1 MASLSSPSSSRPVK
15 HQVFLSFRGE
25 DTRNNFLAYLDQALQ
40 RKGIGTY
47 IDSKE
52 LPRGEE
58 ISSALLKAIQESTIS
73 AIVFSKNYASSSWCL
88 EELSK
93 IIEFKDTKGLLVVP
107 IFYHVDPSDV
117 RKQTGSFQQAFAE
130 HEKNRIDKVQEWR
143 HALTQAG
150 NLRGFHI
157 KNDEH
162 EPTIIEDIAQD
173 VLKKLN
179 RMSAS
184 DYEGLIGIG
193 PQMEQIKSSLCVGDR
208 ENIRII
214 GIWGM
219 GGIGKTTL
227 AQAIYDEVFSQFESH
242 YFLANVREESGE
254 PGGITSL
261 RDKLLSN
268 IFEEKNLHISTPRI
282 GSTFTIDRLR
292 YKRVLVVLDDVS
304 EVEQLEKLGVKHNH
318 FGPGS
323 RIIVTSKDKQV
334 LRNGVVDAL
343 YEVRELNYD
352 DSLQLFS
359 LSAFKQNHPVDD
371 FKDLSNRVLQYAR
384 GVPLALKV
392 LGSAFYQKSRIY
404 WESEM
409 KKLKEHP
416 HQKIQKILKISYDGL
431 DETEKCIFLDIAC
444 FFKGYNRDD
453 VEKILDSCYSGSALG
468 GITNLIDRSLL
479 YVAESNTLW
488 MHDLLQ
494 EMGREVVRSESN
506 KPEERSRL
514 WTSKDVSEV
523 LKKNSG
529 TKSIEGMCLN
539 MSNIVEPI
547 KLRATALKRMIHL
560 KFIKFYDSSEYRH
573 SRKQKILLPAQRL
586 KSLSD
591 KLRYFYWE
599 KYPLKSVPS
608 NFCPENLVQLI
619 LPESDIEQLWDG
631 DQNLV
636 NLRVLSLRESGNL
649 IRIPNLSQATNLEIL
664 DLYRCRSLVELPCLN
679 HLKSLKGLY
688 IQFCRN
694 LKKFPEVPCHLD
706 SLYLTG
712 TGIEEVPD
720 SVEHLLQLRELH
732 MGGSKVKNVS
742 SNIYKLG
749 SLRSLYLIGCPFAEF
764 PEVPRNL
771 SSLMLLTL
779 EMDGTR
785 IQKLPSGVVKSLQV
799 LTVMNCK
806 YLKSLPELPPS
817 LIYMS
822 ADGCTS
828 LKEVSFADHNQT
840 RFVGSYH
847 GYFSFDHCFN
857 LNHNAINNIVANELL
872 RIHCLAKQL
881 SKEFPRGSGD
891 LECCCCFPGSEIPE
905 RFEQQSPNSSI
916 TVKLHP
922 NRCRRRFLCFAIC
935 IVIHCTDENH
945 EEFFF
950 KDHQEFFFKGKCKLK
965 SIDDDD
971 DRSFKFGWSG
981 ICDDPVDLPHPDRV
995 LIVFDGSGMFLKDK
1009 LYEEA
1014 SFDFYRVGD
1023 LFGGSRD
1030 INIFVKKFGVH
1041 VFYEDADSK
1050 RKRSLSIGDEDE
1062 PEPKRFKGEA
1072 EDFSSEGE
1080 EPEDR

>member
-1 MASLSSPSSSRPVK
+1 MISQGISLNFQGSYDYPIINNPSFYSNSQKTNFCSLMASLSSPSSSRPLK

-88 EELSK
+88 KELSK
-93 IIEFKDTKGLLVVP
+93 IMEFKDTKGLLVVP

-130 HEKNRIDKVQEWR
+130 HEKNRIDKVQKWR

-150 NLRGFHI
+150 NLSGFHI

-184 DYEGLIGIG
+184 DCEGLIGIG
-193 PQMEQIKSSLCVGDR
+193 PQMEQIKSLLCVGDR
-208 ENIRII
+208 ESIRII

-227 AQAIYDEVFSQFESH
+227 AQAIYDEIFSQFKSH

-261 RDKLLSN
+261 RDKLLSS
-268 IFEEKNLHISTPRI
+268 ILEEKNLHISTPRI

-304 EVEQLEKLGVKHNH
+304 EVEQLEKLGIKHNH

-343 YEVRELNYD
+343 YEVQELNYD

-392 LGSAFYQKSRIY
+392 LGSALYQRSRGH

-409 KKLKEHP
+409 KKLKQHP
-416 HQKIQKILKISYDGL
+416 HQEIQKLLKISYDGL

-444 FFKGYNRDD
+444 FFKGYKRDD
-453 VEKILDSCYSGSALG
+453 VENILDSCYSGSALC
-468 GITNLIDRSLL
+468 GITKLIDRSLL
-479 YVAESNTLW
+479 YVAKHNTLW

-494 EMGREVVRSESN
+494 EMGRQVVRSESS

-514 WTSKDVSEV
+514 WTSKEVSEV

-529 TKSIEGMCLN
+529 TKSIEGVLLN

-547 KLRATALKRMIHL
+547 NLRAT
-560 KFIKFYDSSEYRH
+560 
-573 SRKQKILLPAQRL
+573 
-586 KSLSD
+586 
-591 KLRYFYWE
+591 
-599 KYPLKSVPS
+599 
-608 NFCPENLVQLI
+608 
-619 LPESDIEQLWDG
+619 
-631 DQNLV
+631 NLV
-636 NLRVLSLRESGNL
+636 NLRVFDLRESRNL
-649 IRIPNLSQATNLEIL
+649 IRIPNLSQATNLQIL
-664 DLYRCRSLVELPCLN
+664 DLSECRSLVELPCLN
-679 HLKSLKGLY
+679 HLESLKDLY
-688 IQFCRN
+688 LRGCSN

-706 SLYLTG
+706 SLNLID

-720 SVEHLLQLRELH
+720 SVEHLLQLTELV
-732 MGGSKVKNVS
+732 MSCSKVKNVS

-749 SLRSLYLIGCPFAEF
+749 SLRTLRLMDCPIAEF

-771 SSLMLLTL
+771 SSLMLLEL
-779 EMDGTR
+779 RMDGTR
-785 IQKLPSGVVKSLQV
+785 IRKLPSSVVKSLQA
-799 LTVMNCK
+799 LTVRNCK

-817 LIYMS
+817 LRYI
-822 ADGCTS
+822 AAEGCIS
-828 LKEVSFADHNQT
+828 LEEIQFADHNQT
-840 RFVGSYH
+840 RFVGSYQRK
-847 GYFSFDHCFN
+847 YFHDDDYFNFLHCFN
-857 LNHNAINNIVANELL
+857 LNHNAINNVVANELL
-872 RIHCLAKQL
+872 RIHCLAKQFA
-881 SKEFPRGSGD
+881 KEFPCGSGE
-891 LECCCCFPGSEIPE
+891 LYCYFPGSEMPE
-905 RFEQQSPNSSI
+905 RFEHQSPNSSI
-916 TVKLHP
+916 TVKLHQ
-922 NRCRRRFLCFAIC
+922 NRCRRRFLCYALCF
-935 IVIHCTDENH
+935 VVHCTDEKY
-945 EEFFF
+945 EPFFL
-950 KDHQEFFFKGKCKLK
+950 DGKCKLK

-971 DRSFKFGWSG
+971 DRSFQIRCSG
-981 ICDDPVDLPHPDRV
+981 ICDDPVDLQHPD
-995 LIVFDGSGMFLKDK
+995 LVFIGFGDRLMFLEDK

-1014 SFDFYRVGD
+1014 SFDFYRVRD
-1023 LFGGSRD
+1023 ILYRSRD
-1030 INIFVKKFGVH
+1030 INSVVKKFGVH

-1050 RKRSLSIGDEDE
+1050 RKRSLSIGNEDE

-1080 EPEDR
+1080 EPED